1 MDKHDKRHLR
11 TTAFTR
17 HLTEQL
23 SDEPVRTYPVTPLSE
38 FGPKLDTPAGAYRS
52 AQDNLWAAAAR
63 GTAGTGRPIPTIHGE
78 PKMNAIR
85 AAIGGGTKANGGAG
99 QAGAAAVLR
108 KAGWSSAGTTLAG
121 WGVLLTCEIAM
132 TVGPPVVTALWKAN
146 QDVRAAVRAERGDA
160 EPEAE

>member
-23 SDEPVRTYPVTPLSE
+23 SDEPVQTYPVTPLSE

-63 GTAGTGRPIPTIHGE
+63 GNAGTGRPIPSINGE
-78 PKMNAIR
+78 PKMKAMR
-85 AAIGGGTKANGGAG
+85 AFIGGGTKANGGAG
-99 QAGAAAVLR
+99 EAGAAAALR
-108 KAGWSSAGTTLAG
+108 KAGWSGAGTTLAG
-121 WGVLLTCEIAM
+121 WGILVGCEVAL
-132 TVGPPVVTALWKAN
+132 TVGPPVVAALWKAN
-146 QDVRAAVRAERGDA
+146 QEVLAAVRAERD
-160 EPEAE
+160 ETEAE